1 MTEYI
6 RGIESH
12 HEQQQQQLIRDTRTM
27 SRKIYE
33 FLTKPMSASVT
44 LVMLATINLLFPAI
58 FDICFIFGIIIF
70 IMSFAYKSKLPFKM
84 PMASK
89 MLDYNDIPP
98 GSSKPRQAQGIT
110 FFGNDR
116 RTNEEIWFSNDDMRT
131 HALIFGST
139 GSGKTEL
146 LLSLA
151 YNALIQGS
159 GFIYV
164 DGKGDNSLFAKV
176 YSMCRYTGREDDLLL
191 INFMTG
197 ARDVIG
203 AQKNRLS
210 NTMNPF
216 AIGSAD
222 MLSQLVIS
230 LMDSGKEGGG
240 NDDMW
245 KGRAISFVEALM
257 RCLTYMRDQG
267 HILLD
272 AHSIRKYFVLHK
284 IESIVLDKKC
294 PVDDRMVDISDAP
307 EIVTD
312 PLRNYLDTLPGFQPA
327 KKYKQSGECLEQHGF
342 ITMQLT
348 RTFNSL
354 ADTYGH
360 IIRTNLA
367 EVDFQDVIL
376 NRRILVVLLPA
387 LEKSPA
393 ELANLGKL
401 IVASL
406 KAMMASGL
414 GSNVEGTYRE
424 VIERKPTNC
433 ETPFTCIL
441 DEYGYYAV
449 DGFAVVPAQARSL
462 GFSAIFAGQDLPAF
476 QKASKEEAA
485 SIGANTNIKVCMKLE
500 DPTDTLEFFVKTAGE
515 AYVTVT
521 GGFQTNPN
529 NISNNYLDNKSAQ
542 VEKRNRI
549 ELLDLKDQRP
559 GEYHIFF
566 QSKIIRGRA
575 FFVNPPKTPKLQ
587 LNQFL
592 KVETPPDEV
601 LLQISNQITAFRS
614 IINNPDFNRVN
625 LPYDEDLSLVFTTI
639 NQLGGKNYLHNAAAS
654 ISALVKK
661 NYEETEAIYTQELPS
676 PDLGGAIDIFSS
688 KSLDMYDDPLKLLEV
703 DPLLLNPIIDKSSM
717 HKNMTMLE
725 HICGLPKKEA
735 SQITMKQIEEI
746 SKATIYP
753 PHERNTPSKE
763 QVINS
768 ANQLAAIL
776 SGESLPA
783 GGAVDSKLDDLV

>member
-1 MTEYI
+1 MSKYL
-6 RGIESH
+6 RGIEGR
-12 HEQQQQQLIRDTRTM
+12 HEQRQQELIRDTRTFG
-27 SRKIYE
+27 RKVYE
-33 FLTKPMSASVT
+33 FITNPMGSSICLVSCAAIGILIPAVT
-44 LVMLATINLLFPAI
+44 DLILII
-58 FDICFIFGIIIF
+58 GIIIF
-70 IMSFAYKSKLPFKM
+70 IIALFSKASLPFRM
-84 PMASK
+84 PMSSRL
-89 MLDYNDIPP
+89 LDYNDPNP
-98 GSSKPRQAQGIT
+98 ANGKPKPAGGIA
-110 FFGNDR
+110 FFGNDL
-116 RTNEEIWFSNDDMRT
+116 RTNEELWFSNDDMRT

-146 LLSLA
+146 LLGIA
-151 YNALIQGS
+151 YNAFVQGS

-176 YSMCRYTGREDDLLL
+176 YSMARFSGREDDLLL

-216 AIGSAD
+216 AVGSAD
-222 MLSQLVIS
+222 MLSQLVVS
-230 LMDSGKEGGG
+230 LMDSGKQGGG

-272 AHSIRKYFVLHK
+272 ANSIRKYFVLPK
-284 IESIVLDKKC
+284 LESIVLDRKF
-294 PVDDRMVDISDAP
+294 PIDDRYVDMSDAP
-307 EIVTD
+307 LIAID
-312 PLRNYLDTLPGFQPA
+312 PLSNYLDTLPGFQPA

-367 EVDFQDVIL
+367 EVDFHDVIL

-387 LEKSPA
+387 LEKAPA

-406 KAMMASGL
+406 KAMMAAGL
-414 GSNVEGTYRE
+414 GSQVEGSYSD

-433 ETPFTCIL
+433 ETPYLCIL

-462 GFSAIFAGQDLPAF
+462 GFSAVFAGQDLPAF

-485 SIGANTNIKVCMKLE
+485 SIGANTNIKICMKLE

-521 GGFQTNPN
+521 GGFQTKPSNF
-529 NISNNYLDNKSAQ
+529 SNNYLDNQSAT

-549 ELLDLKDQRP
+549 ELLDLKDQMP
-559 GEYHIFF
+559 GEFHIFF
-566 QSKIIRGRA
+566 KSKIIRGRA
-575 FFVNPPKTPKLQ
+575 FFVNPPKVARLQ

-592 KVETPPDEV
+592 KVETPPDEI
-601 LLQISNQITAFRS
+601 LIQISKQIDAFK
-614 IINNPDFNRVN
+614 NVVENPNFNKVQIK
-625 LPYDEDLSLVFTTI
+625 EDPELNFVFTSI
-639 NQLGGKNYLHNAAAS
+639 NQGQPKDYLNNAARAVYDLYLHH
-654 ISALVKK
+654 SAQD
-661 NYEETEAIYTQELPS
+661 EALFEQELPTV
-676 PDLGGAIDIFSS
+676 DLNGAIDIFTG
-688 KSLDMYDDPLKLLEV
+688 KSLDLFDDPLKLLEV
-703 DPLLLNPIIDKSSM
+703 DPILINPIINKSSM
-717 HKNMTMLE
+717 LKNMTLLE
-725 HICGLPKKEA
+725 HVCGRPKKEGHEITVQ
-735 SQITMKQIEEI
+735 QINEI
-746 SKATIYP
+746 SKATTYP
-753 PHERNTPSKE
+753 PHERALPSK
-763 QVINS
+763 QQILDSFTKVIH
-768 ANQLAAIL
+768 
-776 SGESLPA
+776 SLENPA
-783 GGAVDSKLDDLV
+783 KQD